1 MKKINIISVLK
12 KFKTLLFVVFIIFQ
26 ACSKDSIDDE
36 NENYSNDSEYN
47 LLWQSG
53 TSYETTI
60 QLGETITWTWGGGT
74 HNLRSTGGVETFDS
88 GYSSTYGFTFSHTF
102 TVVGTTTYVCD
113 PHESHMYGTVT
124 VIE

>member
-1 MKKINIISVLK
+1 MKLISAHK
-12 KFKTLLFVVFIIFQ
+12 KFKILLFVTSIIFH
-26 ACSKDSIDDE
+26 ACSNDSIDE
-36 NENYSNDSEYN
+36 NENYNNVSDNI

-53 TSYETTI
+53 TSYDTTI
-60 QLGETITWTWGGGT
+60 QVGETITWTWGGGT

-124 VIE
+124 VVD

>member
-1 MKKINIISVLK
+1 MKYKLLLLA
-12 KFKTLLFVVFIIFQ
+12 TLFTNLIFSQ
-26 ACSKDSIDDE
+26 TTHQ
-36 NENYSNDSEYN
+36 YN
-47 LLWQSG
+47 WSMSSTNQQI
-53 TSYETTI
+53 TI
-60 QLGETITWTWGGGT
+60 GVGDTVIWTWGGGT
-74 HNLRSTGGVETFDS
+74 HNLRSTGGVETFNS